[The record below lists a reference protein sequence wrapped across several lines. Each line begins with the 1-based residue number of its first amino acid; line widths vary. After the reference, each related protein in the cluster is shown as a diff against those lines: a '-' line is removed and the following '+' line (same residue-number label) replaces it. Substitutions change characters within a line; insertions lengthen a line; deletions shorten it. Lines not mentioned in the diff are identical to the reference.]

1 MGADVFVWLPTGRPL
16 FFAGPAAFGLLALGL
31 EVGVDVLADSVED
44 ADWMGNTDA
53 EPADAFDVAK
63 SEPIADEAPS
73 SGGAARDGYENSPC
87 PPGFVNWAITSAAAA
102 VPMLPGL
109 EGLMGVAKGAGGAV
123 KGLGTGRVAS
133 GARRGGVGAART
145 AARPA

>member
-1 MGADVFVWLPTGRPL
+1 MGAGVFVFLPGGRPL
-16 FFAGPAAFGLLALGL
+16 FFAAPGAFGLLALGL
-31 EVGVDVLADSVED
+31 EVGVDVVADRAED

-53 EPADAFDVAK
+53 APADAFDVAI

-87 PPGFVNWAITSAAAA
+87 PPGFVNWAMTSAAAA

-109 EGLMGVAKGAGGAV
+109 EGLVGVSKGTGGAV
-123 KGLGTGRVAS
+123 KVMGTGRVAS
-133 GARRGGVGAART
+133 GARRGGVGAARA